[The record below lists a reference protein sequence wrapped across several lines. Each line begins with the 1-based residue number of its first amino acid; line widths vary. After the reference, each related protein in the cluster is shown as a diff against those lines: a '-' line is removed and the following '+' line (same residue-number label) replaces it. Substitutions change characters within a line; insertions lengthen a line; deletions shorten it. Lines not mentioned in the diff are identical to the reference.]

1 MYFILEVILLVVV
14 DLAVVLGVNQ
24 PVASV
29 VREGLELVV
38 GDDLVE
44 DIEVTFL
51 LVRLLVLF
59 LLDGV
64 HLLVGVDGEE
74 AQGDSLDLLLGVGA

>member
-1 MYFILEVILLVVV
+1 MVV